1 MTLHDIRNTGP
12 DGVAASIRILLGLVF
27 IGAGAAKYLV
37 PMLAESW
44 SGQLT
49 AAQVPFYTLSLRL
62 VPLVEITV
70 GVALLVGAYVRIA
83 ALMVMGIMVVAIYV
97 HVVVDDPG
105 LFPLQPGLPIIPIGV
120 MVLSSYLLWRGAGA
134 RSLDLQATMHPGT

>member
-1 MTLHDIRNTGP
+1 MTLHDIRNTSP
-12 DGVAASIRILLGLVF
+12 DVVAAGIRIFLGLMF
-27 IGAGAAKYLV
+27 IGAGAGKYLV
-37 PMLAESW
+37 PVLAEAW

-49 AAQVPFYTLSLRL
+49 AAQLPFFTLSVRL

-97 HVVVDDPG
+97 HVVVDDPS
-105 LFPLQPGLPIIPIGV
+105 LFPLQPGLPLIPIGV
-120 MVLSSYLLWRGAGA
+120 MVLSSYLLRSGAGA
-134 RSLDLQATMHPGT
+134 RSLDLRATVRTGT